1 MYAVSLFANS
11 PTGCASSVEE
21 TCRHSNCDF
30 LLRNCVCAVHD
41 ILGLKGTEF
50 QSLYH
55 FTVGIPV
62 VDKRI
67 LSLPA
72 YPGPATDA

>member
-1 MYAVSLFANS
+1 MHTVSLFANS
-11 PTGCASSVEE
+11 PTGCASSGEE
-21 TCRHSNCDF
+21 TCRHSNCD
-30 LLRNCVCAVHD
+30 LSHNCVCAVHD

>member
-1 MYAVSLFANS
+1 MYPRVFWE
-11 PTGCASSVEE
+11 TGVVGQVLYLEAHAFGISATGIGCYF
-21 TCRHSNCDF
+21 DD
-30 LLRNCVCAVHD
+30 AVHD

-62 VDKRI
+62 IDKRI